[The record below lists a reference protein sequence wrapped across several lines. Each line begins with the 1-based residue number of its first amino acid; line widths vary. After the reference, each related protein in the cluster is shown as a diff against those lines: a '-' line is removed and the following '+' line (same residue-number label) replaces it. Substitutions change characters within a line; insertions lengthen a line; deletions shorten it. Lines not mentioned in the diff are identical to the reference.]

1 MNQMV
6 VDIYAQ
12 LFNLVQKE
20 EYMIQCLDILLEEIN
35 SNIDDYRVDN
45 TVSVNSNI
53 LSFKLLISTIC
64 CLLVKKGYHYTI
76 SLLK

>member
-12 LFNLVQKE
+12 LFNLVQNE